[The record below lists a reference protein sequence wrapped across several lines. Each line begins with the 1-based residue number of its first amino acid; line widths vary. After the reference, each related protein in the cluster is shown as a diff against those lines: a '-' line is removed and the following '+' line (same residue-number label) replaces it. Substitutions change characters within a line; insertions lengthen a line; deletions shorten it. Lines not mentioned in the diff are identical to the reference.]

1 MENKEKELLNQLNRQ
16 INQLKINLK
25 DYINK
30 SYDKLSKNKHLT
42 LNHIEEWKN
51 RILSYTYLEINKL
64 ELFLKNNESNKM
76 NEMKNKKEIII
87 E

>member
-1 MENKEKELLNQLNRQ
+1 MENKEKELQNQLNRQ

-30 SYDKLSKNKHLT
+30 SYDKLSKNRYLT
-42 LNHIEEWKN
+42 LNHIGEWKN
-51 RILSYTYLEINKL
+51 NILSYAYLEINKL